1 MICMYGVEEKIV
13 KEVTIGGTVIASP
26 HAEDFGLT
34 AYKEYKILGYDGDSI
49 KIKKDDGKE
58 DWFSIDFFIKLKHCV
73 WVKEPFGEKF
83 TTSFKS
89 GSFKEIITTI
99 SWHVN
104 SENRYYFLQIKKE
117 F

>member
-1 MICMYGVEEKIV
+1 VICMYGVEEKIV

-58 DWFSIDFFIKLKHCV
+58 DWFSIDFFIKLKHFV

-99 SWHVN
+99 S
-104 SENRYYFLQIKKE
+104 
-117 F
+117 